1 MKKKFLIILSGILLL
16 SPGYIKANYDPR
28 ISDIYA
34 FNVVVE
40 KKFKANCIN
49 PENGI
54 ESEITVKKDEV
65 LKISSEGNCIEYYGG
80 YNGNG
85 FAEFCFEKNNKVCEL
100 EEDNIKNVHIQNL
113 EFNVEENK
121 NDIIFTNDI
130 EAFPIAA
137 YDEEYIPLYSGPSI
151 MYAEKKKIKENS
163 EIKVLGRLK
172 EYKDWYYIETQNVK
186 GWVENYLLMIKQN
199 KEYINPVTQK
209 IYKDK
214 REKEIVGIIPA
225 NAIIKNPYYGS
236 GFYINYNGIDG
247 YIDGLYEKE
256 EGSLILKYDGILY
269 EEKDVDSKKL
279 INDKIK
285 KGQKINYDYIGEDY
299 TTLEAQCE
307 ENEKPTDGEEFC
319 NYHYG
324 WYHTTIGEKSGWLLT
339 SDNLEKYIK
348 DYTTPTGY
356 MMDDITIDK
365 LKFTWNKANLNSD
378 IIIDI
383 KINNKT
389 NYDIKS
395 IYLIFKD
402 ANGNYAK
409 TGCID
414 YPYDTSIRFSPYQ
427 FKTGDYTLEKIEIE
441 LNTNIGKKVV
451 IYTSAIIEKGNYK
464 MKILAPVTN
473 SNNNISQPN
482 RSDIDEAI
490 KEVHKINNNHLII
503 GILSAISITITSIIF
518 IILINKRRKDK
529 SKN

>member
-1 MKKKFLIILSGILLL
+1 MKKKLLIVLTGIMFLLT
-16 SPGYIKANYDPR
+16 PNYIKANYDPT
-28 ISDIYA
+28 IVDIYA

-40 KKFKANCIN
+40 KKFNANCIN

-54 ESEITVKKDEV
+54 ESEITIKKDEV
-65 LKISSEGNCIEYYGG
+65 LKISSEGHCIEYYGG

-85 FAEFCFEKNNKVCEL
+85 FSEFCFEKNNKVCEL

-186 GWVENYLLMIKQN
+186 GWVENHLLMIKQN

-209 IYKDK
+209 IYKDQ

-247 YIDGLYEKE
+247 YIDDLYEKE
-256 EGSLILKYDGILY
+256 EGTLILKYDGILY
-269 EEKDVDSKKL
+269 EQKDVDSKKL

-285 KGQKINYDYIGEDY
+285 KGQKINYDSD
-299 TTLEAQCE
+299 CE

-348 DYTTPTGY
+348 DYTTPPGY

-365 LKFTWNKANLNSD
+365 LKFTWNKANLNSATK
-378 IIIDI
+378 IDI
-383 KINNKT
+383 KIKT
-389 NYDIKS
+389 S
-395 IYLIFKD
+395 
-402 ANGNYAK
+402 
-409 TGCID
+409 
-414 YPYDTSIRFSPYQ
+414 
-427 FKTGDYTLEKIEIE
+427 E
-441 LNTNIGKKVV
+441 
-451 IYTSAIIEKGNYK
+451 
-464 MKILAPVTN
+464 
-473 SNNNISQPN
+473 
-482 RSDIDEAI
+482 
-490 KEVHKINNNHLII
+490 
-503 GILSAISITITSIIF
+503 
-518 IILINKRRKDK
+518 
-529 SKN
+529 